1 MIMGMIQRFVLSR
14 KLGAFLAL
22 ATLGVLLITFLYRH
36 TMGDDRI
43 SFVLSIASLILF
55 FVVGVGGIF
64 LHRFRY
70 RRIISVDS
78 DLRARDARGRYASL
92 LAAIFL
98 VTSFCWLAIGYF
110 VLHASTKT
118 IVLGWIVVFALSAVA
133 QFYRSLMRLGIL
145 MHAPRDGQ

>member
-98 VTSFCWLAIGYF
+98 VTSFCWLAI
-110 VLHASTKT
+110 
-118 IVLGWIVVFALSAVA
+118 
-133 QFYRSLMRLGIL
+133 
-145 MHAPRDGQ
+145 